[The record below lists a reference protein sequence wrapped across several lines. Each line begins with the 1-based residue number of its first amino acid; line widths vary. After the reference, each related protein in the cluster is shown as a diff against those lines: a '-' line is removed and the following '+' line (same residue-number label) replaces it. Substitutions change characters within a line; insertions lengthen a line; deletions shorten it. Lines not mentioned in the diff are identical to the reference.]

1 VVSVLP
7 GWKTYIVAAIA
18 GAGAFAVNLGWVSA
32 EQWVQVEPVLLGLGL
47 WFARRATGKVEKQ
60 IE

>member
-7 GWKTYIVAAIA
+7 GFKTYTVAILA
-18 GAGAFAVNLGWVSA
+18 GLGAVAVNLGWVSA

-47 WFARRATGKVEKQ
+47 WFARLATGKVEKQ
-60 IE
+60 L